1 MSAQTTRVRR
11 VDPTEEAS
19 LTAWYEVLCRALDE
33 DGAED
38 AEEAVLPLEDMREA
52 LRPDGSGGH
61 ALAFVALEEDGT
73 PVGALLLEYDEEAES
88 DTVEVDI
95 AVLPR
100 ARRRGHGT
108 ALLRTAETVG
118 SDLGRT
124 TQVVEI
130 SSGPDQDLAAG
141 PGGGFALA
149 HGFEVV
155 GAEDLHVL
163 ELPLPPA
170 VDALLR
176 ERVRPGEGEPEVTG
190 WQDECP
196 DDLMGPCSRL
206 RQALGHGRAHGDEDG
221 QADGDDSPAVEDY
234 AERVRLAEARR
245 AEEGVRS
252 LVSVALDT
260 SGTAVG
266 LSELVLLPGS
276 GAADQA
282 GTLVLPEHRGRGLGS
297 RLWLRNLTELARAF
311 PERERVRARTDPEDT
326 AARETA
332 ADLGFRPVERTFALE
347 RTLQGA

>member
-1 MSAQTTRVRR
+1 MSAQITRVRR

-19 LTAWYEVLCRALDE
+19 LTAWYEVLCQALDGG
-33 DGAED
+33 GAKD
-38 AEEAVLPLEDMREA
+38 AEERVLPLEDMREA
-52 LRPDGSGGH
+52 LTPDDSGGH
-61 ALAFVALEEDGT
+61 ALAFMALEEDGT
-73 PVGALLLEYDEEAES
+73 PVGALLLEYDEEVEP

-108 ALLRTAETVG
+108 ALLQTAETVG
-118 SDLGRT
+118 TELERT
-124 TQVVEI
+124 TQTVEV
-130 SSGPDQDLAAG
+130 SAGPGQDLAAD

-149 HGFEVV
+149 HGFEVT

-176 ERVRPGEGEPEVTG
+176 ERVHPGEGDPEVTG
-190 WQDECP
+190 WRDECP
-196 DDLMGPCSRL
+196 GDLVEPCARL
-206 RQALGHGRAHGDEDG
+206 REALGHGPTDGSEDG
-221 QADGDDSPAVEDY
+221 SAAVEDY

-260 SGTAVG
+260 SGIAVG
-266 LSELVLLPGS
+266 LSELILLPGS

-297 RLWLRNLTELARAF
+297 RLWLRNLTELAHAF
-311 PERERVRARTDPEDT
+311 PERDRVRAWTDPEDT
-326 AARETA
+326 AARGTA
-332 ADLGFRPVERTFALE
+332 AELGFWPVERTFALE
-347 RTLQGA
+347 RTLPGT

>member
-1 MSAQTTRVRR
+1 MSAQTTRVQR

-33 DGAED
+33 GGVED
-38 AEEAVLPLEDMREA
+38 AKETVLSLEDMREA
-52 LRPDGSGGH
+52 LRPDDSGGH
-61 ALAFVALEEDGT
+61 ALAFMAVEEDGT
-73 PVGALLLEYDEEAES
+73 PVGSLLLEYDDEADP
-88 DTVEVDI
+88 DTVEIDI
-95 AVLPR
+95 AVLPG

-108 ALLRTAETVG
+108 ALLRAAEAVG
-118 SDLGRT
+118 AELGRA

-130 SSGPDQDLAAG
+130 SSGADQDLSAG

-149 HGFEVV
+149 HGFEVA

-176 ERVRPGEGEPEVTG
+176 ERAHPGEGEPEVTG

-196 DDLMGPCSRL
+196 DDLMEPCARL
-206 RQALGHGRAHGDEDG
+206 REALGHGQSDDAVDG
-221 QADGDDSPAVEDY
+221 LDSPAVEDY

-252 LVSVALDT
+252 LVSVALDA
-260 SGTAVG
+260 SGRAVG

-276 GAADQA
+276 EAADQA
-282 GTLVLPEHRGRGLGS
+282 GTLVLPEYRGRGLGS
-297 RLWLRNLTELARAF
+297 RLWLRNLTELARVF
-311 PERERVRARTDPEDT
+311 PERDRVRAWTDPEDDS
-326 AARETA
+326 ARETA
-332 ADLGFRPVERTFALE
+332 ADLGFRPAERTFALE
-347 RTLQGA
+347 RTLSDS

>member
-1 MSAQTTRVRR
+1 M
-11 VDPTEEAS
+11 DPTEEAS

-33 DGAED
+33 GGAED
-38 AEEAVLPLEDMREA
+38 AEETVLPLEDMREA
-52 LRPDGSGGH
+52 LTPDDSGGH
-61 ALAFVALEEDGT
+61 ALAYMALEEDGT
-73 PVGALLLEYDEEAES
+73 PVGALLLEYDDEAEP
-88 DTVEVDI
+88 DIVEVDI
-95 AVLPR
+95 AVLPG

-108 ALLRTAETVG
+108 ALLRSAETVG
-118 SDLGRT
+118 TELERA
-124 TQVVEI
+124 TQVAEL
-130 SSGPDQDLAAG
+130 SAGPGQDLADD

-149 HGFEVV
+149 HGFEVT

-176 ERVRPGEGEPEVTG
+176 ERVRPGEDDPEVTG

-196 DDLMGPCSRL
+196 GDLVASCARL
-206 RQALGHGRAHGDEDG
+206 RQALGHGPAGDT
-221 QADGDDSPAVEDY
+221 ADDDEGGSPAVEDY
-234 AERVRLAEARR
+234 AERVRSAEARR

-252 LVSVALDT
+252 LVSVALDA

-276 GAADQA
+276 GTADQA

-311 PERERVRARTDPEDT
+311 PDRDRVRVRTDPEDT
-326 AARETA
+326 AAREIA
-332 ADLGFRPVERTFALE
+332 AELGFRPVERTFVLE
-347 RTLQGA
+347 RALPEP

>member
-1 MSAQTTRVRR
+1 M
-11 VDPTEEAS
+11 DPTEEAS

-33 DGAED
+33 GGAED
-38 AEEAVLPLEDMREA
+38 ADETVLPLEDMREA
-52 LRPDGSGGH
+52 LRPDGPGGH
-61 ALAFVALEEDGT
+61 ALAFMASEEDGT
-73 PVGALLLEYDEEAES
+73 PVGSLLLEYDDEAEP

-95 AVLPR
+95 AVLPG

-108 ALLRTAETVG
+108 ALLRAAETVG
-118 SDLGRT
+118 TELGRT

-130 SSGPDQDLAAG
+130 SSGPDQDLSAC

-149 HGFEVV
+149 HGFEVA

-176 ERVRPGEGEPEVTG
+176 ERARPGEGEPEVTG

-196 DDLMGPCSRL
+196 DDLMEPCARL
-206 RQALGHGRAHGDEDG
+206 REALGHGPAHDEGGGPSDG
-221 QADGDDSPAVEDY
+221 AADGDGVDSPAVEDY

-260 SGTAVG
+260 SGRAVG

-276 GAADQA
+276 EAADQA
-282 GTLVLPEHRGRGLGS
+282 GTLVLPEYRGRGLGS

-311 PERERVRARTDPEDT
+311 PERVRVRAWTDPEDD

-332 ADLGFRPVERTFALE
+332 SDLGFRPAERTFALE
-347 RTLQGA
+347 RTLPGA